1 MDAMSINMDSVGFET
16 EETVHEVDRV
26 SIKWF
31 AVALGEKDRI
41 YYDREAARR
50 AGFADVPAPPSFP
63 TTFRDAQDAK
73 LREKVGFDFT
83 KLVHGQQEYEMPRP
97 LVAGDV
103 LRIRTR
109 VADIYTKEG
118 KSGAMIMVTT
128 ETTGR
133 RPDGSVAFIG
143 RSTIIQRP

>member
-1 MDAMSINMDSVGFET
+1 MSINMDSVGFET

-31 AVALGEKDRI
+31 ALALGEKNPI
-41 YYDREAARR
+41 YFDREAAKA
-50 AGFADVPAPPSFP
+50 AGFADVPAPPTFP

-73 LREKVGFDFT
+73 LRDKVGFDFT
-83 KLVHGQQEYEMPRP
+83 KLVHGSQEYEAPKP

-103 LRIRTR
+103 LRIKSR

-118 KSGAMIMVTT
+118 KSGAMIMVKT
-128 ETTGR
+128 ESTGR
-133 RPDGSVAFIG
+133 RPDGSVAFVG

>member
-1 MDAMSINMDSVGFET
+1 MGINMDSVGFET
-16 EETVHEVDRV
+16 EETEHEVDRV

-31 AVALGEKDRI
+31 ALALGEKNPI
-41 YYDREAARR
+41 YYDRKAAKA
-50 AGFADVPAPPSFP
+50 AGFADVPAPPTFP

-73 LREKVGFDFT
+73 LRDKVGFDFA

-103 LRIRTR
+103 LKVRSR

-118 KSGAMIMVTT
+118 RSGAMIMVIT

-133 RPDGSVAFIG
+133 RPDGSVAFVG
-143 RSTIIQRP
+143 RSTVIQRP